1 MAEINHYFSD
11 EEAFQL
17 DTVAVRLVKTR
28 EPLTSDEPLTSP
40 EAVVRTLAQE
50 MSFYDREVIG
60 VINFDTKMR
69 PINVNFASAG
79 TLNSSLAHPR
89 EIMKSAIL
97 SNAASMMMI
106 HNHPSQDI
114 TPSREDIEMTGRMA
128 QICALMNIP
137 LLDHIIVGDYGKNY
151 FSFADENMMPKP
163 GFRSGYKNMD
173 FTKVA
178 EVFVSEKKREYKNKD
193 TKNNV
198 NEITKKLSEGVKEI
212 FEGDNYKK
220 YLNTISKFHNYSTN
234 NTILIARQNPEA
246 TLVAGFKSWENNFN
260 RHVKKGEKGIKIIAP
275 SPYKKKVIVEKVDPV
290 SMEIKLDMNGN
301 PEKEETEIKMTAY
314 RIVSV
319 FDVSQTEG
327 EPLPQIAV
335 ELTDNVNEYEA
346 FMQAI
351 RQSTSIPIEF
361 EDISDSAAK
370 GYFDNAAQ
378 KIVIRKGMSESQSVK
393 TAIHELAHSIL
404 HNTDTN
410 AEGAGK
416 DRQTK
421 EVEAESVAY
430 TVCSH
435 FGIDTSDYSFGYIAG
450 WSSGRE
456 ADELKQSLE
465 TIRETSS
472 ELINSIEHLMP
483 QLKKDVKPDKNV
495 TESVTQ
501 EDKKAEHSDDMTV
514 KEAIESREHTYYG
527 AYADI
532 GTVLDNFTT
541 DELIEHLKNNELG
554 GESSLRNYVESQITS
569 AQINRERYQSEN
581 ENVTESVTPDNEE
594 LEVEAAEMRM

>member
-40 EAVVRTLAQE
+40 EAVVRALAQE

-69 PINVNFASAG
+69 PINVNFVSAG

-97 SNAASMMMI
+97 SNASSMMMI

-114 TPSREDIEMTGRMA
+114 APSREDIEITDRMA
-128 QICALMNIP
+128 QICGLMNIP
-137 LLDHIIVGDYGKNY
+137 LLDHIIVGDGKDY

-163 GFRSGYKNMD
+163 GFRSGYKDMD

-220 YLNTISKFHNYSTN
+220 YLNTMSKFHNYSTN

-260 RHVKKGEKGIKIIAP
+260 RHVKKDEKGIKIIAP
-275 SPYKKKVIVEKVDPV
+275 SPYKKKVMVEKVDPV

-301 PEKEETEIKMTAY
+301 PVKEETEIKMTAY

-335 ELTDNVNEYEA
+335 ELADNVNEYEA

-361 EDISDSAAK
+361 EDISNSAAK

-456 ADELKQSLE
+456 VDELKQSLE
-465 TIRETSS
+465 TIQTTASGI
-472 ELINSIEHLMP
+472 INDIEYLMP

-514 KEAIESREHTYYG
+514 KEAIESRKHTYYG

>member
-40 EAVVRTLAQE
+40 EAVVRALAQE

-69 PINVNFASAG
+69 PINVNFVSAG

-114 TPSREDIEMTGRMA
+114 APSREDIEITGRMA

-137 LLDHIIVGDYGKNY
+137 LLDHIIVGDYGKEY
-151 FSFADENMMPKP
+151 FSFVDENMMPKP
-163 GFRSGYKNMD
+163 DFRSGYQDMY

-178 EVFVSEKKREYKNKD
+178 EVSVSGKNREYKNKD

-220 YLNTISKFHNYSTN
+220 YLNTLSKFHNYSTN

-260 RHVKKGEKGIKIIAP
+260 RHVKRGEKGIKIIAP
-275 SPYKKKVIVEKVDPV
+275 SPYKKKVMVEKVDPV

-301 PEKEETEIKMTAY
+301 PVKEETEIKMTAY

-327 EPLPQIAV
+327 KPLPQMGVA
-335 ELTDNVNEYEA
+335 ELTDNVNEYELFVEA
-346 FMQAI
+346 LK
-351 RQSTSIPIEF
+351 QSTSVPISF
-361 EDISDSAAK
+361 ENISGAAK
-370 GYFDNAAQ
+370 GYYNPVTASIAI
-378 KIVIRKGMSESQSVK
+378 KAGMPESQTVK
-393 TAIHELAHSIL
+393 TMIHEIAHSIL
-404 HNTDTN
+404 HNDILDED
-410 AEGAGK
+410 AKK

-430 TVCSH
+430 TVCQH

-450 WSSGRE
+450 WSSSKE
-456 ADELKQSLE
+456 TEELKQSLE
-465 TIRETSS
+465 TIQKTASG
-472 ELINSIEHLMP
+472 LINDIERIMP
-483 QLKKDVKPDKNV
+483 QLKKDM
-495 TESVTQ
+495 Q
-501 EDKKAEHSDDMTV
+501 
-514 KEAIESREHTYYG
+514 
-527 AYADI
+527 
-532 GTVLDNFTT
+532 
-541 DELIEHLKNNELG
+541 LK
-554 GESSLRNYVESQITS
+554 
-569 AQINRERYQSEN
+569 
-581 ENVTESVTPDNEE
+581 ENVTESVTENIDEPEIE
-594 LEVEAAEMRM
+594 YTAGMRI

>member
-40 EAVVRTLAQE
+40 EAVVRALAQE

-69 PINVNFASAG
+69 PINVNFVSAG

-97 SNAASMMMI
+97 SNASSMMMI

-114 TPSREDIEMTGRMA
+114 APSREDIEITDRMA
-128 QICALMNIP
+128 QICGLMNIP
-137 LLDHIIVGDYGKNY
+137 LLDHIIVGDGKDY

-163 GFRSGYKNMD
+163 GFRSGYKDMD

-178 EVFVSEKKREYKNKD
+178 EVSISEKKREYKNKD

-220 YLNTISKFHNYSTN
+220 YLNTMSKFHNYSTN

-260 RHVKKGEKGIKIIAP
+260 RHVKKDEKGIKIIAP
-275 SPYKKKVIVEKVDPV
+275 SPYKKKVMVEKVDPV

-301 PEKEETEIKMTAY
+301 PVKEETEIKMTAY

-335 ELTDNVNEYEA
+335 ELADNVNEYEA

-361 EDISDSAAK
+361 EDISNSAAK

-410 AEGAGK
+410 TEGAGK

-472 ELINSIEHLMP
+472 ELINSIEHLIP
-483 QLKKDVKPDKNV
+483 QLKKDVKPD
-495 TESVTQ
+495 
-501 EDKKAEHSDDMTV
+501 
-514 KEAIESREHTYYG
+514 
-527 AYADI
+527 
-532 GTVLDNFTT
+532 
-541 DELIEHLKNNELG
+541 
-554 GESSLRNYVESQITS
+554 
-569 AQINRERYQSEN
+569 

-594 LEVEAAEMRM
+594 LEVEAAGMRM

>member
-40 EAVVRTLAQE
+40 EAVVRALAQE

-69 PINVNFASAG
+69 PINVNFVSAG

-97 SNAASMMMI
+97 SNASSMMMI

-114 TPSREDIEMTGRMA
+114 APSREDIEITDRMA
-128 QICALMNIP
+128 QICGLMNIP
-137 LLDHIIVGDYGKNY
+137 LLDHIIVGDGKDY

-163 GFRSGYKNMD
+163 GFRSGYKDMD

-275 SPYKKKVIVEKVDPV
+275 SPYKKKVMVEKVDPV

-378 KIVIRKGMSESQSVK
+378 KIVIRKGMSESQSVE

-410 AEGAGK
+410 TEGAGK

-450 WSSGRE
+450 WSSRRE
-456 ADELKQSLE
+456 ADELKQSLD

-472 ELINSIEHLMP
+472 ELINSIEHLIP
-483 QLKKDVKPDKNV
+483 QLKKDVKTDKNV

>member
-40 EAVVRTLAQE
+40 EAVVRALAQE

-69 PINVNFASAG
+69 PINVNFVSAG

-97 SNAASMMMI
+97 SNASSMMMI

-114 TPSREDIEMTGRMA
+114 APSREDIEITDRMA
-128 QICALMNIP
+128 QICGLMNIP
-137 LLDHIIVGDYGKNY
+137 LLDHIIVGDGKDY

-163 GFRSGYKNMD
+163 GFRSGYKDMD

-275 SPYKKKVIVEKVDPV
+275 SPYKKKVMVEKVDPV

-361 EDISDSAAK
+361 EDISDSAAN

-378 KIVIRKGMSESQSVK
+378 KIVIRKGMSESQSVE

-410 AEGAGK
+410 TEGAGK

-450 WSSGRE
+450 WSSRRE
-456 ADELKQSLE
+456 ADELKQSLD

-472 ELINSIEHLMP
+472 ELINSIEHLIP